1 MDIENLKGLPILK
14 AHFKKLANTS
24 EAAYADLNL
33 PDNTVG
39 VVYWK
44 EEDSW
49 VVWNYLL
56 KDSIRA
62 IKSETKDRGY
72 KIDAL
77 YFADKFEAKN
87 YNGGIR
93 KLLHVA
99 VEAYANPENKTG
111 RQARTSDTP
120 VVQQA
125 RAGRRHL
132 QNALADRN
140 LLQVPEVKGVQRR
153 GHPSRRHRED
163 REAVRRPHHRLPL
176 GLSRRHRLGPTED
189 NQDPQQRT
197 QGHIILQIRTR
208 CHIICIAKH

>member
-153 GHPSRRHRED
+153 GHPSRRH
-163 REAVRRPHHRLPL
+163 
-176 GLSRRHRLGPTED
+176 
-189 NQDPQQRT
+189 
-197 QGHIILQIRTR
+197 
-208 CHIICIAKH
+208 